1 MKKVYRV
8 YVNNKLFIKTINKLL
23 AEKTARSAQK
33 DYGLKAEVRKSS
45 EEYKYTATDTL

>member
-1 MKKVYRV
+1 MKKIYRV

-33 DYGLKAEVRKSS
+33 DYGLKAEVKEFS
-45 EEYKYTATDTL
+45 EEYKYTVTELL